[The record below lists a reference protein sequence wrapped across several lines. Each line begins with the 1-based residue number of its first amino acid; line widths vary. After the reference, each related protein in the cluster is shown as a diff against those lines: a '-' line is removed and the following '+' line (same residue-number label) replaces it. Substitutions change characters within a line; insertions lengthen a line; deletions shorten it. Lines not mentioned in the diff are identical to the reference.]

1 MTKAKSIRGMR
12 DLFGEDFLSQ
22 KKIIKLFESVAH
34 NFNFKPIDTPIMEFN
49 KVFSRTLGSSSD
61 VVMKEMYSF
70 FDRSNDQLTLRPEG
84 TAGIARAIIS
94 NGLTQDLPLKY
105 FYYGPMFRYER
116 PQKGRLR
123 QFTQVGVEVYSKPG
137 IEKDFEVIYLAANFL
152 KDLNILNSLILKI
165 NNLGNFEDRN
175 NYKKILKDYYLQ
187 HKSKLSKD
195 SIIRLDKNP
204 LRILDSKSSEDI
216 EVNKYAPHISDVLSE
231 QSKKNFLELK
241 KILKDFNILYEEDPF
256 LVRGLDYYSN
266 TIFEFTLKNAS
277 KFAILAGGNYDNL
290 VAELGGPKLSGTGW
304 AAGVE
309 RLTGLINVKS
319 KKSKIILIISLQ
331 SKFLTTAYKIRKQ
344 FLHSNYST
352 EIHIDKNLKKSLKYA
367 NKIEADYAIIL
378 GEEEVK
384 KEVYTVK
391 NLSTGI
397 QNTIE
402 KNFILEFFKN
412 G

>member
-1 MTKAKSIRGMR
+1 MTKAKSIRGMH

-22 KKIIKLFESVAH
+22 KEIIKLFESTAY
-34 NFNFKPIDTPIMEFN
+34 NFNFKPIETPIMEFN
-49 KVFSRTLGSSSD
+49 EVFSRTLGLSSD
-61 VVMKEMYSF
+61 VVMKEMYTF
-70 FDRSNDQLTLRPEG
+70 IDRSNDQLTLRPEG

-94 NGLTQDLPLKY
+94 NGLTQDLPLRY

-123 QFTQVGVEVYSKPG
+123 QFNQVGVEVYSKPG
-137 IEKDFEVIYLAANFL
+137 MEKDFEVIYLAANFL
-152 KDLNILNSLILKI
+152 KNLNILDKLILKI

-175 NYKKILKDYYLQ
+175 NYQKILKEYYLQ
-187 HKSKLSKD
+187 HKNKLSKD
-195 SIIRLDKNP
+195 SIIRLEKNP

-216 EVNKYAPHISDVLSE
+216 EINKNAPNISDMLSE
-231 QSKKNFLELK
+231 ESKKNFIKLK
-241 KILKDFNILYEEDPF
+241 NILADFNILYEEDLF

-266 TIFEFTLKNAS
+266 TIFEFTLKNDY
-277 KFAILAGGNYDNL
+277 KFAILAGGSYDNL

-304 AAGVE
+304 AAGLE
-309 RLTGLINVKS
+309 RLTGLVKLKNQKS
-319 KKSKIILIISLQ
+319 KMILIVPMQ
-331 SKFLTTAYKIRKQ
+331 SEFLKSAYKIREK

-384 KEVYTVK
+384 KEVYTIK
-391 NLSTGI
+391 NLNTGL

-402 KNFILEFFKN
+402 KKFILEFLKN
-412 G
+412 D

>member
-1 MTKAKSIRGMR
+1 MTKAKSIRGMH
-12 DLFGEDFLSQ
+12 DLLGKDFLHQ
-22 KKIIKLFESVAH
+22 KEIIKLFESVAH

-49 KVFSRTLGSSSD
+49 EVFSRTLGLSSD
-61 VVMKEMYSF
+61 VVMKEMYTF
-70 FDRSNDQLTLRPEG
+70 IDRSNDQLTLRPEG

-152 KDLNILNSLILKI
+152 KDLNILNNLMLKI
-165 NNLGNFEDRN
+165 NNLGDLEDRK
-175 NYKKILKDYYLQ
+175 NYKKILKEYYSQ

-195 SIIRLDKNP
+195 SIIRLEKNP
-204 LRILDSKSSEDI
+204 LRILDSKSPEDI
-216 EVNKYAPHISDVLSE
+216 QVNKLAPNIGDVLSD
-231 QSKKNFLELK
+231 QSKKNFIKLK
-241 KILKDFNILYEEDPF
+241 NMLKDFDILYKEDPF

-266 TIFEFTLKNAS
+266 TIFEFTVKNDS

-304 AAGVE
+304 AAGLE
-309 RLTGLINVKS
+309 RLTSLVKL
-319 KKSKIILIISLQ
+319 KNQKSKIILIIPIQ
-331 SKFLTTAYKIRKQ
+331 SEFLTTAYKIRKK
-344 FLHSNYST
+344 FLHSKYST
-352 EIHIDKNLKKSLKYA
+352 EVHIDKNLKKSLKYA
-367 NKIEADYAIIL
+367 NKIKADYAIIL

-391 NLSTGI
+391 NLSTGL

-402 KNFILEFFKN
+402 KKFILEFFKN
-412 G
+412 D